1 MNGNSQ
7 TRCPYT
13 LKRLDDLIKI
23 NEEHVF
29 PEAIGGPQSFHV
41 KADEGSN
48 TTFGHTTDARFVN
61 SKFIELWR
69 AIFGIK
75 GRLGRE
81 PRAEFRGEVKDTE
94 EDVKVKIRQGAPIVE
109 YDPLVKIRHRR
120 GLSFVTPKNPKF
132 DSETMTGK
140 LTAPQDQAEKE
151 LSTLEWRERRA
162 RIVFHSS
169 NGCRAKGSAF
179 PILGG
184 AIFDKRRRLS

>member
-29 PEAIGGPQSFHV
+29 PEAIGGPQSLHV

-94 EDVKVKIRQGAPIVE
+94 EDVKVKIGKVRQ
-109 YDPLVKIRHRR
+109 
-120 GLSFVTPKNPKF
+120 
-132 DSETMTGK
+132 
-140 LTAPQDQAEKE
+140 
-151 LSTLEWRERRA
+151 
-162 RIVFHSS
+162 SS
-169 NGCRAKGSAF
+169 NMTH
-179 PILGG
+179 L
-184 AIFDKRRRLS
+184 

>member
-81 PRAEFRGEVKDTE
+81 PRC
-94 EDVKVKIRQGAPIVE
+94 
-109 YDPLVKIRHRR
+109 
-120 GLSFVTPKNPKF
+120 S
-132 DSETMTGK
+132 
-140 LTAPQDQAEKE
+140 
-151 LSTLEWRERRA
+151 RA
-162 RIVFHSS
+162 I
-169 NGCRAKGSAF
+169 
-179 PILGG
+179 
-184 AIFDKRRRLS
+184 RLSSLRSEAAPTQKGEYVPYEKVQS